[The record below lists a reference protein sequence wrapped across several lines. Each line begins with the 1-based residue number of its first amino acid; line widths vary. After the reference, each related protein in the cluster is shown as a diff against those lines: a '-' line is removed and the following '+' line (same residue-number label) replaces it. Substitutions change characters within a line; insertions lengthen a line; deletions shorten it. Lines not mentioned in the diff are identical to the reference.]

1 MSKLRL
7 WNRLTVPTRLTQRAR
22 FHGGALQHFI
32 WRKALENRRKVLTL
46 REYIRV
52 MQRLA
57 FAILGVAVVV
67 AGIIG
72 WLGLSYLA
80 MPVSTL
86 GVAYVIGARV
96 ALTADHVHAIA
107 KGQTPT
113 FEFRRRAQD
122 SSNKYVW
129 QRGKIERPIA
139 CLYYET
145 DAGNGA
151 IVRPGSCP
159 DQHRISTSGDQLYF
173 SVEPGDA
180 LRIGV
185 SNKPLENSNV
195 TNGALY
201 EAEGEIG
208 IGKSERNAAWFK
220 IALDAEWLN
229 VLDPPVPADAATDP
243 DQHSCKPATRQSL
256 RDPIVLGILPRV
268 AARLC
273 QVEPEKPGR
282 PLFLVHFQS
291 GPLQWTDWTNRLGCR
306 ALLYRLI
313 PSPSPGDL
321 AGCIGGPWGGFD
333 RTDLAVS
340 FFEFTPSGD
349 FAVIR

>member
-1 MSKLRL
+1 
-7 WNRLTVPTRLTQRAR
+7 
-22 FHGGALQHFI
+22 
-32 WRKALENRRKVLTL
+32 
-46 REYIRV
+46 

-57 FAILGVAVVV
+57 FAVLGVALVV
-67 AGIIG
+67 AGAIG

-113 FEFRRRAQD
+113 FEFRRMAQNP
-122 SSNKYVW
+122 SNKYVW
-129 QRGKIERPIA
+129 QRGKIERPAA
-139 CLYYET
+139 CLYNEA
-145 DAGNGA
+145 DAGKGA
-151 IVRPGSCP
+151 IVRPRSCP
-159 DQHRISTSGDQLYF
+159 DQDRISMSGDQLYF
-173 SVEPGDA
+173 SVESGDA

-185 SNKPLENSNV
+185 SNKPLENRTV

-208 IGKSERNAAWFK
+208 IGKSTRDAAWFK
-220 IALDAEWLN
+220 ITLDAEWLN
-229 VLDPPVPADAATDP
+229 VVDPPGPAEAATDP
-243 DQHSCKPATRQSL
+243 DWHRCKPATRQRL
-256 RDPIVLGILPRV
+256 RHPLVLGILPPV

-273 QVEPEKPGR
+273 QVEPEKSGR

-291 GPLQWTDWTNRLGCR
+291 GPLQWTEWTNRLGCR
-306 ALLYRLI
+306 ALLSRLM

-321 AGCIGGPWGGFD
+321 AGCLGGPWGGFD
-333 RTDLAVS
+333 RTDLAVA
-340 FFEFTPSGD
+340 FFEVTASGE

>member
-1 MSKLRL
+1 
-7 WNRLTVPTRLTQRAR
+7 
-22 FHGGALQHFI
+22 
-32 WRKALENRRKVLTL
+32 
-46 REYIRV
+46 

-57 FAILGVAVVV
+57 YAILGVAIVV
-67 AGIIG
+67 AGTIG

-86 GVAYVIGARV
+86 GAAYTIGARV
-96 ALTADHVHAIA
+96 ALTYDQVHAIA

-113 FEFRRRAQD
+113 FEFRRTAQD
-122 SSNKYVW
+122 ASSKYVW
-129 QRGKIERPIA
+129 QRGKIERPAA
-139 CLYYET
+139 CLYRET
-145 DAGNGA
+145 DAGKDT
-151 IVRPGSCP
+151 IVRPRFCP
-159 DQHRISTSGDQLYF
+159 DQDRISVSGNQLYF

-180 LRIGV
+180 LRVRV
-185 SNKPLENSNV
+185 SDKPLENRKA

-208 IGKSERNAAWFK
+208 IGKSVDGAARFK
-220 IALDAEWLN
+220 ITLDAESLN
-229 VLDPPVPADAATDP
+229 VLDPPVAADDATDP
-243 DQHSCKPATRQSL
+243 GGHSCEPATRQSL
-256 RDPIVLGILPRV
+256 RDPIVLGMLPRV
-268 AARLC
+268 TARPC
-273 QVEPEKPGR
+273 QVEPEKSGR
-282 PLFLVHFQS
+282 SLFLVHFQS

-306 ALLYRLI
+306 ALLYRLM

-340 FFEFTPSGD
+340 FFEFTPSGE

>member
-1 MSKLRL
+1 
-7 WNRLTVPTRLTQRAR
+7 
-22 FHGGALQHFI
+22 
-32 WRKALENRRKVLTL
+32 
-46 REYIRV
+46 

-57 FAILGVAVVV
+57 YAFLGVAIVV
-67 AGIIG
+67 AGTIG

-86 GVAYVIGARV
+86 GAAYVIGARV

-122 SSNKYVW
+122 PSNKYIW

-139 CLYYET
+139 CLYNET
-145 DAGNGA
+145 DAGKGPV
-151 IVRPGSCP
+151 VRPKSCP
-159 DQHRISTSGDQLYF
+159 DQDRISLSGDQLNF
-173 SVEPGDA
+173 AVEPGNT

-185 SNKPLENSNV
+185 SDKPQENRSV

-201 EAEGEIG
+201 EAEGEIA
-208 IGKSERNAAWFK
+208 IGKSEKDAAWFK
-220 IALDAEWLN
+220 IALDAEWLD
-229 VLDPPVPADAATDP
+229 VLDPPVPADPATDP
-243 DQHSCKPATRQSL
+243 DQHSCEPATRQRL
-256 RDPIVLGILPRV
+256 HNPIILGILPRV
-268 AARLC
+268 TARPC
-273 QVEPEKPGR
+273 QVEPEKSGR
-282 PLFLVHFQS
+282 SLLLVHFQS
-291 GPLQWTDWTNRLGCR
+291 GPLQWTNWTNRLGCR
-306 ALLYRLI
+306 ALLYRLM

-333 RTDLAVS
+333 RTDLAVA
-340 FFEFTPSGD
+340 FFEVTPSGE

>member
-1 MSKLRL
+1 
-7 WNRLTVPTRLTQRAR
+7 
-22 FHGGALQHFI
+22 
-32 WRKALENRRKVLTL
+32 
-46 REYIRV
+46 

-67 AGIIG
+67 AGAIG
-72 WLGLSYLA
+72 WLGLSYRA
-80 MPVSTL
+80 MPVSNL
-86 GVAYVIGARV
+86 GAAYIIGARV

-107 KGQTPT
+107 IDQTPT
-113 FEFRRRAQD
+113 FEFRRKEQD

-129 QRGKIERPIA
+129 QRGKIERPVA
-139 CLYYET
+139 CLYHET
-145 DAGNGA
+145 DAG
-151 IVRPGSCP
+151 RRSRYCP
-159 DQHRISTSGDQLYF
+159 EQDRISLSGDQLYF

-185 SNKPLENSNV
+185 SDKPLENRKV

-208 IGKSERNAAWFK
+208 IGKSVDGAAWFK
-220 IALDAEWLN
+220 ITLDAEWLN
-229 VLDPPVPADAATDP
+229 VLDPPVPADAATDS
-243 DQHSCKPATRQSL
+243 DWHSCKPATRQSL
-256 RDPIVLGILPRV
+256 RDPIVLGILPPV
-268 AARLC
+268 TARPC
-273 QVEPEKPGR
+273 QIESEKSGR
-282 PLFLVHFQS
+282 SLFLVHFQS
-291 GPLQWTDWTNRLGCR
+291 GPLQWTNWTNRLGCR
-306 ALLYRLI
+306 ALLYRLM

-340 FFEFTPSGD
+340 FFEFTPSGE